1 LIGSTNSLGQMLGN
15 YRLYEPIGT
24 GGMATVYRGEQLT
37 IQRTVAIKVL
47 SSALA
52 GDEEFVTRFR
62 REAETAARL
71 EHPHIVPV
79 YDFGAVG
86 GVLYVVM
93 RYLPGG
99 TLAQRLKR
107 FGLPSLADTADLL
120 NQIASALDYAHKN
133 GVVHRDIKP
142 ANILLDEDGRA
153 YLADF
158 GIARL
163 LNTAGTTI
171 TTGIGTPAYMAPE
184 QFTGGTI
191 EPRTDIYAL
200 GVMLYVMTVGKLP
213 FESDSQLGVAYQH
226 INTSPAPPIEESPA
240 LPVGVSDAIVK
251 ALAKAP
257 GDRPPTAGSLAAA
270 FSEATAALQSEQ
282 GARTTYFVR
291 PLPLTSPP
299 TLSSSA
305 PPSSDRGGT
314 PPTSLLPEGDN
325 VLLVDTRPS
334 KPARPVRVPILAG
347 LLLLVC
353 LGGLAGVLLLSSLT
367 TTSVGATHTASA
379 TSGPTQTP
387 TVTLVPTADASTET
401 LLPTATP
408 PATAAPEDTAT
419 VTPTLALITGQCPGF
434 LPSRLIVG
442 QPARVIA
449 GGAPNRLRSEPNM
462 GGEILGQI
470 PPSATFDVLEGPR
483 CTPDAT
489 AWWRVDYKGQVGWTA
504 EGQGDV
510 YYLELIPSTP

>member
-1 LIGSTNSLGQMLGN
+1 LIGSSNFPGQMLGH

-142 ANILLDEDGRA
+142 ANILLDEEGRA

-213 FESDSQLGVAYQH
+213 FEADSQLGVAYQH
-226 INTSPAPPIEESPA
+226 INTSPVPPIVESPA
-240 LPVGVSDAIVK
+240 LPVVVSDAIVK

-257 GDRPPTAGSLAAA
+257 GDRPSTAESLAAA
-270 FSEATAALQSEQ
+270 FSEATAGLPSEQ

-291 PLPLTSPP
+291 PLPLTSLT

-305 PPSSDRGGT
+305 PPLNLVGQADG
-314 PPTSLLPEGDN
+314 PPPSKLPEGDSS
-325 VLLVDTRPS
+325 LLVDTRPS
-334 KPARPVRVPILAG
+334 KPARRMRVPMLAG
-347 LLLLVC
+347 LVILVC
-353 LGGLAGVLLLSSLT
+353 LGGLSALLLSTLT
-367 TTSVGATHTASA
+367 TTSVGATYTASA
-379 TSGPTQTP
+379 TTGSIWAA
-387 TVTLVPTADASTET
+387 TVTLVPTTQAVAET
-401 LLPTATP
+401 LPPTATRTP
-408 PATAAPEDTAT
+408 TAVPVGMAT
-419 VTPTLALITGQCPGF
+419 VTPTLVLITGQCPGF

-449 GGAPNRLRSEPNM
+449 GGAPNRLRSEPE
-462 GGEILGQI
+462 GGIIGQI
-470 PPSATFDVLEGPR
+470 PPSATFNVLEGPR
-483 CTPDAT
+483 CMPDAT
-489 AWWRVDYKGQVGWTA
+489 AWWRVDYNGQIGWTA
-504 EGQGDV
+504 EGRGDT
-510 YYLELIPSTP
+510 YYLELLPSNP